1 MSLGMFAFENCNGLK
16 EVKSYIN
23 KPFSIS
29 TLCFNKVNTDVITLY
44 VPAGTKAKYEVT
56 EGWKEFKKII
66 EMEGS
71 AINGIIIDDTRTS
84 SIYTLSGKQLVVPQ
98 KGINIINGRKVVVK

>member
-1 MSLGMFAFENCNGLK
+1 MFAFENCSGLK
-16 EVKSYIN
+16 EVRSYISR
-23 KPFSIS
+23 PYAIS
-29 TLCFNKVNTDVITLY
+29 TLCFNKVNTDAITLY
-44 VPAGTKAKYEVT
+44 VPAGTKAKYETT

-71 AINGIIIDDTRTS
+71 SINEIVVDDTRTG